1 MTARTWWAEMAWLG
15 GPDAVSGVRI
25 DCNADGTI
33 IDVVPGAP
41 RPENPGIEVLRGLT
55 VPGLVNCHSHA
66 FHRALRAW
74 TQSAGGD
81 FWSWRTLMYQVAER
95 IEPDA
100 YLDLA
105 TAVYAEMLLAGITTV
120 GEFHYLH
127 HDRNGRAYQNEAM
140 EAAIVE
146 AARTAGIRITVLDTC
161 YLTGGI
167 GPASE
172 ASLSVGPG
180 VGALPAEPLQGA
192 QRRFSDGSV
201 DGWLA
206 RLEAASRSLS
216 GPTVRFGAA
225 VHSVRAVPREGLD
238 EIAAAMAPSGT
249 GPNGTASS
257 GTGPNGTAPSGTGPN
272 GTGRSGMPIHAHVS
286 EQTAE
291 NAACVRAWG
300 LTPTQLLGEA
310 GLLGPAFTA
319 VHATHLEARDVDLLG
334 TSGSS
339 VCVCPTTE
347 RDLADGIG
355 PTVALRRAGVPL
367 CLGSDS
373 HAVID
378 LLEEARAVELDERLA
393 SGRRGSH
400 SPADLLQAAT
410 GSGSRSL
417 GWEDVGRIAVGAQ
430 ADLCSFDLSGV
441 DVAGTFTARGAN
453 AASALV
459 FATRGASPQEVV
471 VAGRTVVKDG
481 HHVGLG
487 DVAKHMSEAIA
498 AVMGRGE

>member
-25 DCNADGTI
+25 DCDADGTI

-81 FWSWRTLMYQVAER
+81 FWSWRTLMYRVAER
-95 IEPDA
+95 IEPDT

-105 TAVYAEMLLAGITTV
+105 SAVYAEMLLAGITTV

-127 HDRNGRAYQNEAM
+127 HDRNGRAYQNQAM

-161 YLTGGI
+161 YLTAGI

-172 ASLSVGPG
+172 ASPSVGPG
-180 VGALPAEPLQGA
+180 VGTLPAVPLQGA

-225 VHSVRAVPREGLD
+225 VHSVRAVPREALD
-238 EIAAAMAPSGT
+238 EIAAAMAPSS
-249 GPNGTASS
+249 TAPS
-257 GTGPNGTAPSGTGPN
+257 GTGPSGTAPSGTG
-272 GTGRSGMPIHAHVS
+272 RSGRPIHAHVS

-334 TSGSS
+334 ASGSS

-410 GSGSRSL
+410 GNGSRSL

-441 DVAGTFTARGAN
+441 DVAGTFSAGGAN

-481 HHVGLG
+481 HHLGLD

-498 AVMGRGE
+498 TVMGRGE